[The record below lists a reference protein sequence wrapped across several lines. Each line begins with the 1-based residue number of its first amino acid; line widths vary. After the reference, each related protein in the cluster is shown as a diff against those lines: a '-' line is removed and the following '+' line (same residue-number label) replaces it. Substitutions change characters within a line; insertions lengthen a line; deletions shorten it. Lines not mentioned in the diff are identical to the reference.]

1 MVKHIM
7 LKRIIIGLLMVA
19 YVITGVWLGRT
30 VMLVHMALLLLIGTH
45 EMLDSLISG
54 GAKLVRWVYYLY
66 AAVLLPAY
74 LYGGD
79 AGLMTAVLV
88 GMLVAMSLVCLR
100 TEPETQQLLSAVLP
114 VFYPALPIMAMSML
128 VCNDGPFWRMMIWLL
143 FALAASSDT
152 MALFF
157 GKFFGKRKL
166 IPRVSP
172 NKTVE
177 GAIGGVITCLA
188 GTCLLAFV
196 YCWLCGIIWKEY
208 LTVSYPRLLLLA
220 LLGSVLSMIGD
231 LSASLIKRQRGVKD
245 YGSLMPGHGGVVDR
259 FDSVFF
265 TLPFVFLFM
274 QLCPILR

>member
-1 MVKHIM
+1 M

-66 AAVLLPAY
+66 AAALLPAY
-74 LYGGD
+74 LLGGD
-79 AGLMTAVLV
+79 AGLVTAVLV

-100 TEPETQQLLSAVLP
+100 TEPEAKQLLSAVLP

-166 IPRVSP
+166 IPHVSP

-177 GAIGGVITCLA
+177 GAIGGVVGSLIAAMVIYIITLVR
-188 GTCLLAFV
+188 GEDLSIFMFIGL
-196 YCWLCGIIWKEY
+196 GI
-208 LTVSYPRLLLLA
+208 V
-220 LLGSVLSMIGD
+220 GSVLSQIGD
-231 LSASLIKRQRGVKD
+231 IVASYIKRCCGVKD
-245 YGSLMPGHGGVVDR
+245 FGKIFPGHGGLLDR
-259 FDSVFF
+259 LDGIM
-265 TLPFVFLFM
+265 FVAVG
-274 QLCPILR
+274 LCIFVKITGF